1 MAGSDMLF
9 DARCNIEEFIEQKT
23 RGLLED
29 PMNEYQDPNWLQ
41 AAMLFEQTVIPCERY
56 RKNHFLELAKNIV
69 DKAGQHNNQVIYQKI
84 PGMYNE
90 KIIDPRMDLPDDVDV
105 FNYDSLINTIKE
117 WIEGCET

>member
-1 MAGSDMLF
+1 MLF
-9 DARCNIEEFIEQKT
+9 DARCDIEGFIEHKI
-23 RGLLED
+23 RGLLKD

-56 RKNHFLELAKNIV
+56 RKDYYLELAKDIV
-69 DKAGQHNNQVIYQKI
+69 DKAAQQNNQIVYQKI

-90 KIIDPRMDLPDDVDV
+90 KTIDPKMDLPDNADV
-105 FNYDSLINTIKE
+105 FNYDSLINSIKE